1 MEGYRDAFIII
12 GACGMVLLI
21 LAVKRNSQLIMNLLH
36 RGLSGT
42 VLIFVLNYI
51 MMAAGY
57 PAVCVGLN
65 PLTLLTSTILGFPGL
80 ILLFGIKI
88 YGLL

>member
-1 MEGYRDAFIII
+1 MEGYQDMFIII

-21 LAVKRNSQLIMNLLH
+21 LAVKRNSQLIMNLLY

-42 VLIFVLNYI
+42 VIIFVLNYVL
-51 MMAAGY
+51 MAVGY

-65 PLTLLTSTILGFPGL
+65 PVTLLTSTFLGFPGV